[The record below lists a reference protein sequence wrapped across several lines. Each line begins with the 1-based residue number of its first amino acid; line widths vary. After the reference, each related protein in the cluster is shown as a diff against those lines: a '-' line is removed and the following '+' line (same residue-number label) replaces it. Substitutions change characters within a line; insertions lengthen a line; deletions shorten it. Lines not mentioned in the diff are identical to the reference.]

1 MKSVTVRVPATTAN
15 LGPGFDCLG
24 MALDIWNEAII
35 SLEGRGR
42 VAVVTGEGA
51 DKIPANHNNLILKSA
66 MRVFDLVG
74 KKPEPGILV
83 RSFNEIPVGSGL
95 GSSAAAALTGV
106 LGANALL
113 GNPLNRQQ
121 ILELV
126 TEIEHHPDNAAAALA
141 GGLVLV
147 GMVNNQIIYRSEWDG
162 TMGGDILQA
171 AVVLPDVA
179 LSTVVARKALPKK
192 VALSDAVSNMA
203 MNAFVLEAFRN
214 NDLGLLGDVMVDKL
228 HQPYR
233 LPLIPGAA
241 EAIMAARKSG
251 AAAAV
256 LSGAGPSV
264 IAFGLEGL
272 DQVAK
277 SMQNAF
283 KEAGKSSR
291 IFLTHVSSQGAHTI
305 IKEER

>member
-24 MALDIWNEAII
+24 MALDIWNETIF
-35 SLEGRGR
+35 SLEGRGM
-42 VAVVTGEGA
+42 VAVVSGEGA
-51 DKIPANHNNLILKSA
+51 DQIPTDQNNLILKSA
-66 MRVFDLVG
+66 MRVYDLMG
-74 KKPEPGILV
+74 KRPEPGMLV
-83 RSFNEIPVGSGL
+83 RCYNAIPVGSGL

-106 LGANALL
+106 LGANARL
-113 GNPLNRQQ
+113 GSPLNQQQ
-121 ILELV
+121 ILKLV
-126 TEIEHHPDNAAAALA
+126 TEIEHHPDNAAAALE

-147 GMVNNQIIYRSEWDG
+147 GKVNDEVVYRTVWDG

-179 LSTVVARKALPKK
+179 LSTTAARKALPTK

-203 MNAFVLEAFRN
+203 MTAFVLEAFRN
-214 NDLGLLGDVMVDKL
+214 GDLGLLGDVMVDKL

-233 LPLIPGAA
+233 LPLIPGST
-241 EAIMAARKSG
+241 EAILAARKSG

-264 IAFGLEGL
+264 ITFGLEGME
-272 DQVAK
+272 QVAK
-277 SMQNAF
+277 SMQHAF
-283 KEAGKSSR
+283 KEAGQASR
-291 IFLTHVSSQGAHTI
+291 IFLARVSSRGAQVI
-305 IKEER
+305 MDGVL

>member
-1 MKSVTVRVPATTAN
+1 MKSVTVRVPASTAN

-24 MALDIWNEAII
+24 MALDIWNETIF
-35 SLEGRGR
+35 SLEGRGM

-51 DKIPANHNNLILKSA
+51 EQISTNQNNLILKSA
-66 MRVFDLVG
+66 MRVYDLMG
-74 KKPEPGILV
+74 KKPAPGLLI
-83 RSFNEIPVGSGL
+83 RCFNAIPVSSGL
-95 GSSAAAALTGV
+95 GSSAAAVLTGA

-113 GNPLNRQQ
+113 GNPLNNLQ

-126 TEIEHHPDNAAAALA
+126 TEIENHPDNAAAALE

-147 GMVNNQIIYRSEWDG
+147 GKVNDKVVYRRAWDG

-179 LSTVVARKALPKK
+179 LSTTAARKALPAR

-203 MNAFVLEAFRN
+203 MTAFVLEAFRN
-214 NDLGLLGDVMVDKL
+214 GDLGLLGDVMVDRL

-241 EAIMAARKSG
+241 EAIQAARKNG

-272 DQVAK
+272 EQVAK
-277 SMQNAF
+277 TMQHSF
-283 KEAGKSSR
+283 KEAGQTSR
-291 IFLTHVSSQGAHTI
+291 IFITRVSKWGAQVITDG
-305 IKEER
+305 EQ